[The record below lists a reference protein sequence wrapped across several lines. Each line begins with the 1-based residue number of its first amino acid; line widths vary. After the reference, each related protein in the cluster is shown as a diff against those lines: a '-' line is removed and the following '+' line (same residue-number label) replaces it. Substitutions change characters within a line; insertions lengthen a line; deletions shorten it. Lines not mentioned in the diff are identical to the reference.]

1 MLRPDSSDPGFQ
13 AFIRE
18 EIRLTPGARFASCD
32 LFRNTR
38 IAKNCIGMIYDGDL
52 VFVLLGGRFS
62 ISGDA
67 MILNLEMPGAP
78 DPNAPG
84 EDLIEAGLIPQKTRF
99 VGIFANERAG
109 MPGAQG
115 EPGIRVMMLPFD
127 ATGND
132 RTGGTG

>member
-1 MLRPDSSDPGFQ
+1 MLRLDSSDPGFQ

-38 IAKNCIGMIYDGDL
+38 IAKNCIGTIYDGDR

-67 MILNLEMPGAP
+67 MILTLEMPGAP

-109 MPGAQG
+109 LPETKG
-115 EPGIRVMMLPFD
+115 EPEIQVMMLPFQ
-127 ATGND
+127 AAGQE
-132 RTGGTG
+132 R